1 MIRKYTFGTPLSTDA
16 VVLSLPAESGPLPFF
31 SLSTEGSRVILS
43 RELHPE
49 DCLFGLGESVRG
61 INKRGFLYRSWNSD
75 VFNHTESTESLYA
88 SHNFLVFFGPGCL
101 FGIYAD
107 DPGCVTWDLGY
118 TRSDTAVITSENGQ
132 LDLYVLEEESLTELA
147 RSFRRLTGRSYLPPR
162 WAFGYIQSRWG
173 YASEAEVRAV
183 AGEHRKRGIPL
194 DGVCLDIDYMEDF
207 RNFTWR
213 KDAFPDL
220 KHFSE
225 DMKRDHIRLIPI
237 IDAGIR
243 QEEGYEPYDSGKA
256 GGFFCKKEDGSD
268 FTAAVWPGVCC
279 FPDFLREDARR
290 WFGDLYRPLL
300 ESGVEGFW
308 NDMNEPALFYT
319 DDRVTAAFRRA
330 EELRSGN
337 VDYEAMW
344 GLKDAFNSIAN
355 NPEDYR
361 SFRHEADGRRRH
373 ARGPG
378 SPDGGLP
385 GGRDHQRREPRAAD
399 GLHRG
404 ALPPV

>member
-225 DMKRDHIRLIPI
+225 DMKRDHIRLLLERAARQKTIPI
-237 IDAGIR
+237 VNYNDPVSDEENRKMELAARRR
-243 QEEGYEPYDSGKA
+243 QGEEVHECVDND
-256 GGFFCKKEDGSD
+256 E
-268 FTAAVWPGVCC
+268 TAAVIANLVHAKVLVLMTSTEGIYRVPGDQSTLVRDVLEKD
-279 FPDFLREDARR
+279 PEALEREVRSLQESCVGASRAGANGARAK
-290 WFGDLYRPLL
+290 LEYAL
-300 ESGVEGFW
+300 ESARNGTTVIIGHARHRISDLVEG
-308 NDMNEPALFYT
+308 
-319 DDRVTAAFRRA
+319 RVPCTRI
-330 EELRSGN
+330 
-337 VDYEAMW
+337 
-344 GLKDAFNSIAN
+344 GLI
-355 NPEDYR
+355 
-361 SFRHEADGRRRH
+361 
-373 ARGPG
+373 
-378 SPDGGLP
+378 
-385 GGRDHQRREPRAAD
+385 
-399 GLHRG
+399 
-404 ALPPV
+404 